1 MSLWLYDP
9 FRTSRRWDPFHEMD
23 NLVSALLDDR
33 QLMPQA
39 ELGNMKVGKD
49 DFTYS
54 VNVAGFKPEE
64 LKVDLDG
71 DSLVISAEH
80 RESSKDESVHR
91 SFVRKLTI
99 PQEVRKETIKCDI
112 DDKGHLNIHGAKL
125 AIEDQKTRQIP
136 IGFKPSDK
144 PAVEHK

>member
-9 FRTSRRWDPFHEMD
+9 FRTSHRWDPFREMD
-23 NLVSALLDDR
+23 NLVNALIDNR
-33 QLMPQA
+33 YLMPQA
-39 ELGNMKVGKD
+39 DLGDMKIGKD

-71 DSLVISAEH
+71 DSLVVSAEH
-80 RESSKDESVHR
+80 RESTKDESVHR
-91 SFVRKLTI
+91 SFVRKITI
-99 PQEVRKETIKCDI
+99 PKEVRKETIKCDI
-112 DDKGHLNIHGAKL
+112 DDKGHLKIHGAKL
-125 AIEDQKTRQIP
+125 AIEDQQKRQIP